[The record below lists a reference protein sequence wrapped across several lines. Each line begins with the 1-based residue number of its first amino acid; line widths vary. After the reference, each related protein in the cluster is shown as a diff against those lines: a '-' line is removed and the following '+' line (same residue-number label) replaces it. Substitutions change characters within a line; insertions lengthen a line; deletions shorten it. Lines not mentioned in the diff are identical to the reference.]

1 MSTDTSSTSKASN
14 TSNTSTTGQ
23 GRPGARMGEHVVA
36 VRFSAW
42 GPQEVIV
49 RAYSEGGRGGASY
62 LVIGVGACV
71 TYAYDQ
77 AAVDSHVT
85 AWQEAD
91 QVNRSVR
98 LPEFAPT
105 SAHQRHVG
113 EDLAVICNVT
123 AEQRHSVVSSTGPD
137 GRPVLTVTVGAVA
150 VEVHTTT
157 ALRSYLAA
165 WRKAATVTA
174 MLEDVRDDS

>member
-1 MSTDTSSTSKASN
+1 MSTNTSK
-14 TSNTSTTGQ
+14 TSNTSKT
-23 GRPGARMGEHVVA
+23 RPGLQMGEHVVA
-36 VRFSAW
+36 VRFAAW

-49 RAYSEGGRGGASY
+49 RAYSSGGRSGAPY
-62 LVIGVGACV
+62 VVVGVGTCL

-77 AAVDSHVT
+77 AAVDSHLT
-85 AWQEAD
+85 AWQDAE

-105 SAHQRHVG
+105 SAYRRHTG
-113 EDLAVICNVT
+113 EDLSVICNVT
-123 AEQRHSVVSSTGPD
+123 AEQRHSVTSSTGPD

-150 VEVHTTT
+150 VDVHTTT

-165 WRKAATVTA
+165 WRKAATVTG
-174 MLEDVRDDS
+174 MLEDSRDDQ